1 MKWHTTKSFTPTRDF
16 NADDVVF
23 TFERQL
29 DPNHPYHKVSG
40 GTYEYFDSMDMRNLL
55 KSVEKVDDHT
65 VKFTLTAPQAPF
77 LANLAMDFASIMS
90 AEYADQM
97 MKAGTPEKLD
107 LEPVGTGPF
116 QLVDYQ
122 KDAVIRYKA
131 NPDYWGGKADDR
143 QSGVRDHARRLG
155 ALPEAQGRRVPGHGL
170 PEPGRPAGDEGRT
183 PTSTCCSRKA

>member
-1 MKWHTTKSFTPTRDF
+1 M
-16 NADDVVF
+16 
-23 TFERQL
+23 RQL

-40 GTYEYFDSMDMRNLL
+40 GTYEYFDSMDMGNLL

-65 VKFTLTAPQAPF
+65 VKFTLSGAAGAVHRQ
-77 LANLAMDFASIMS
+77 LAMDFASIMS

-116 QLVDYQ
+116 QLVAYQ

-131 NPDYWGGKADDR
+131 NADYWA
-143 QSGVRDHARRLG
+143 ARR
-155 ALPEAQGRRVPGHGL
+155 R
-170 PEPGRPAGDEGRT
+170 
-183 PTSTCCSRKA
+183 STIWCSRSRPTPRCATRS